1 MSLRHALLGLLAQGP
16 ASGYDL
22 TRAFDGGIGRYAW
35 QAGHSRIYPE
45 LGKMAEAGQ
54 VVVDETGP
62 RGRKSYALTEDGRTE
77 LRRWMFHWPEQAT
90 VRDETVLRMFLVQS
104 LEPDDARKLLEGI
117 AAHCAAEI
125 EELRPVMEAEDAEH
139 REGDPLPFGRLAGEY
154 GLRQYEAVHG
164 WAMWS
169 LERLNVGAT
178 AGRP

>member
-22 TRAFDGGIGRYAW
+22 TRAFDGSIGRYAW

-45 LGKMAEAGQ
+45 LAKMAEAGQ
-54 VVVDETGP
+54 VVVEETGP
-62 RGRKSYALTEDGRTE
+62 RGRKTYALTADGHTE
-77 LRRWMFHWPEQAT
+77 LRRWMLHWPEQTA

-125 EELRPVMEAEDAEH
+125 ENLRPVMEADDAEH
-139 REGDPLPFGRLAGEY
+139 TPGDPLPFGRLAGEY

-164 WAMWS
+164 WALWS
-169 LERLNVGAT
+169 LERLGSAQP
-178 AGRP
+178 ASRA